1 MHYREARVQPPLDA
15 FVECVWFLTAAAPP
29 ANGVPPD
36 TQRILPDGCIELV
49 LHVADPFLA
58 VSHLGSASPQP
69 RAFVVGLQTRPFVVQ
84 AGGASDTI
92 GVRFRPGGAC
102 AFFPCPL
109 AALTDRAVSLD
120 DLWGASAHQLWE
132 RVAAARSDTARLAI
146 VEPALLARLAAADHD
161 RVTASAVGDFVR
173 SAGRARVSFVAAR
186 AGVTTRHLQ
195 RRFAERVGVGP
206 KALARIL
213 RFQNTL
219 RLRAVCDGRRT
230 DWVRIA
236 AECGYADQSH
246 LIHDYAAFAGDTP
259 ASLIAA
265 EGELS
270 SYFTAPQ
277 RLAALFDGRR
287 YG

>member
-1 MHYREARVQPPLDA
+1 MHYRELRVQPPLDA
-15 FVECVWFLTAAAPP
+15 FVECVWFLTAAAAP
-29 ANGVPPD
+29 ARGVPPD
-36 TQRILPDGCIELV
+36 IQRILPDGCIELV

-58 VSHLGSASPQP
+58 VPHPGSPSPQP
-69 RAFVVGLQTRPFVVQ
+69 RAFVVGLQTLPIVVQ
-84 AGGASDTI
+84 AVGASDTI

-102 AFFPCPL
+102 AFFPGPL
-109 AALTDRAVSLD
+109 AALTDRTVPLE
-120 DLWGASAHQLWE
+120 DLWGASAHHLWE
-132 RVAAARSDTARLAI
+132 RVAAARSDTARLAL
-146 VEPALLARLAAADHD
+146 VQRALLARPAAGDID

-173 SAGRARVSFVAAR
+173 SAGRASVRTVAAR

-195 RRFAERVGVGP
+195 RRFAERVGIGP

-219 RLRAVCDGRRT
+219 RLRAACDGRRT

-246 LIHDYAAFAGDTP
+246 LIHDYAAFAGETP